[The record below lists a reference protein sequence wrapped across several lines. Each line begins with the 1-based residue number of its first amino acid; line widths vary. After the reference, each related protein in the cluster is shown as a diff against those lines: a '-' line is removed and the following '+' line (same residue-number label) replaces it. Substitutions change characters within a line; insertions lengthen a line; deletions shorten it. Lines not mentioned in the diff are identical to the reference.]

1 MRVRAKITSKG
12 QVTIPQEVRRRLGL
26 RKGDRIEFV
35 VEDGVT
41 ILRPARDGENPF
53 EAYAGALG
61 AFETREEVDAWL
73 RELRDDEPEGSE

>member
-1 MRVRAKITSKG
+1 MRVRATITSKG

-53 EAYAGALG
+53 EAYAGSLDG
-61 AFETREEVDAWL
+61 FETKDEVNTWL
-73 RELRDDEPEGSE
+73 RELREDESEDSE